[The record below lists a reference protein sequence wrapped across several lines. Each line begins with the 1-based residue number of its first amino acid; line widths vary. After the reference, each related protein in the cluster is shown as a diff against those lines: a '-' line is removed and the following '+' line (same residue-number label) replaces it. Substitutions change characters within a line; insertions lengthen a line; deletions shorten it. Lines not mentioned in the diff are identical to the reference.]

1 MAAAWGNR
9 AVAQSSGDDLPD
21 AAEVWA
27 ETVPAA
33 APPVVFRSEAGKKL
47 TLADYKG
54 HVLVVNLWATWC
66 GPCTEE
72 LPGLAAL
79 AERIKP
85 FGGLV
90 LPISI
95 DVEGAAAVKP
105 FYASHDISNLPVL
118 LDPDGNNLDVLDTDG
133 VPLTIVLNPEGK
145 LVARLEG
152 AADWNTQ
159 AVFEFLGGLARQPED
174 KPGAMQL

>member
-1 MAAAWGNR
+1 
-9 AVAQSSGDDLPD
+9 VAQSSGDELPD
-21 AAEVWA
+21 AAEIWA
-27 ETVPAA
+27 QTAPAA
-33 APPVVFRSEAGKKL
+33 APPVVFSTEAGKKL
-47 TLADYKG
+47 TLEDFKG
-54 HVLVVNLWATWC
+54 HVLVVNIWATWC

-79 AERIKP
+79 AKRIKP

-105 FYASHDISNLPVL
+105 FYASHKISNLPVL
-118 LDPDGNNLDVLDTDG
+118 LDPAGNNLDVLNSDG
-133 VPLTIVLNPEGK
+133 VPVTIILNPEGK
-145 LVARLEG
+145 LVARLDG

-159 AVFEFLGGLARQPED
+159 TVFEFLSGLARKPAD
-174 KPGAMQL
+174 KPGVAQL

>member
-27 ETVPAA
+27 QTAPAA
-33 APPVVFRSEAGKKL
+33 APRVVFSSETGKKL

-105 FYASHDISNLPVL
+105 FYASHNISNLPVL

-159 AVFEFLGGLARQPED
+159 AVFEFLGGLARQPAD